1 MGLISLLAKNSKLH
15 ILEDVLKR
23 CLELKNFNNKEVK
36 VNVTSVTKLDESLVD
51 RLKKIFSKNGKMNV
65 KVINHIDENLLG
77 GLVIKV
83 GSNLIDTSVRTKLN
97 KIKSAMKGVN

>member
-1 MGLISLLAKNSKLH
+1 
-15 ILEDVLKR
+15 
-23 CLELKNFNNKEVK
+23 
-36 VNVTSVTKLDESLVD
+36 
-51 RLKKIFSKNGKMNV
+51 MNV
-65 KVINHIDENLLG
+65 KVINYIDENLLG